1 MSNKAYERAMD
12 EAVTAKCMACGED
25 KGDCLSCLCVGINC
39 LTCFCFVVGAEI
51 GCRYMC
57 DSCIHNDKTVKSGS
71 EKKGPPETTNTMKG
85 TVSDIR
91 IENIVPSC

>member
-57 DSCIHNDKTVKSGS
+57 DSCIHNIKTVKSGS
-71 EKKGPPETTNTMKG
+71 EKKGPPEIMNTMNDPASA
-85 TVSDIR
+85 TR
-91 IENIVPSC
+91 IEVIGDL

>member
-1 MSNKAYERAMD
+1 MNNKAYERAMD

-71 EKKGPPETTNTMKG
+71 EKKGLPEIMNTMKDPASA
-85 TVSDIR
+85 TR
-91 IENIVPSC
+91 IEVI